1 MIFSTIRF
9 IVHVAIDFYSV
20 LLFIYVL
27 MSWFQGAGGWIT
39 TVYEALGTICEP
51 YLGLFRKI
59 IPPAGGLDFSPIVA
73 ILVLQLVVRLII

>member
-1 MIFSTIRF
+1 VILSTIRF

-20 LLFIYVL
+20 LIVIYVL
-27 MSWFQGAGGWIT
+27 MSWLQGIGGWVAS
-39 TVYEALGTICEP
+39 VYEALGTVCEP